1 MKEEAEI
8 INAKTAE
15 ITDALWRHFNEMRV
29 FKGDKE
35 AMGWWHETAEALSEF
50 DWWPVVAKGMKGNI
64 TQLVND
70 KLKREEQMSSGV
82 YVKNLDIHAESIGQ
96 MAVVS
101 EKGSTQILNDN
112 TPKA

>member
-1 MKEEAEI
+1 
-8 INAKTAE
+8 
-15 ITDALWRHFNEMRV
+15 
-29 FKGDKE
+29 
-35 AMGWWHETAEALSEF
+35 
-50 DWWPVVAKGMKGNI
+50 MKGNI